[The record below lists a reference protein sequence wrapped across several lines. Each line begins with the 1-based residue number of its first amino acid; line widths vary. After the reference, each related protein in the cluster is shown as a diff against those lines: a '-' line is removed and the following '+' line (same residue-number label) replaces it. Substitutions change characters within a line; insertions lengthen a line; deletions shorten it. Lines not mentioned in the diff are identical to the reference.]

1 MERRAWNR
9 EQLLRTLALYCQL
22 PFGKMHSRNPA
33 VVAVAAVIGRTPSAV
48 ALKLVNFASLDP
60 ELRGRGV
67 GGMGNTSAAD
77 REVWAE
83 FYGRWDV
90 LAANAVA
97 RAECE
102 GAELQMQGSTGR
114 QDEEGRGDVGV
125 LADVGAEQASEHVE
139 AAERHT
145 APSGP
150 TEVLREAAQRRGQAF
165 FRAAV
170 MAAHDGRCCI
180 TGISSAAM
188 LRASHIVPWA
198 ADPALRLDPRNG
210 LCLNALHDAAFD
222 RGLITLAGDFSLRV
236 SKRLRA
242 EVPAPIY
249 REMFESRAGAPITMP
264 ERFAPTAEM
273 LEYHRRKVFVA

>member
-1 MERRAWNR
+1 MKHSAWTR
-9 EQLLRTLALYCQL
+9 DQLLRTLALYCQI
-22 PFGKMHSRNPA
+22 PFGKMHARNPDVLA
-33 VVAVAAVIGRTPSAV
+33 LAAAIGRTPAAV
-48 ALKLVNFASLDP
+48 AYKLSNFASLDP
-60 ELRGRGV
+60 AERARGIA
-67 GGMGNTSAAD
+67 GMKNSSAAD

-83 FYGRWDV
+83 FYGRWEV
-90 LAANAVA
+90 LATGPVV
-97 RAECE
+97 RGEHE
-102 GAELQMQGSTGR
+102 GTRDQADGSSRG
-114 QDEEGRGDVGV
+114 QEEQRREDVGV
-125 LADVGAEQASEHVE
+125 LAGVGAEEATEHVE

-145 APSGP
+145 ALSGP
-150 TEVLREAAQRRGQAF
+150 TEVLRETAQRRGQAF

-236 SKRLRA
+236 SKRLKA

-249 REMFESRAGAPITMP
+249 KEMFERRAGAPITMP